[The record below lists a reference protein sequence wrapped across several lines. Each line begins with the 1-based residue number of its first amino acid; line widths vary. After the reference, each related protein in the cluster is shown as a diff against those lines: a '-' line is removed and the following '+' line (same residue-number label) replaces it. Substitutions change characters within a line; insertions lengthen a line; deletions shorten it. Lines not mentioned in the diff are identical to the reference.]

1 MQFLFNRALFL
12 LVIAIEYTQYNSRIH
27 GYLSTL
33 VAIFCIIYYQSKR
46 KVFRDWRHIRLYDA
60 LLFVLACYTTVYRLS
75 TRNIGDLG
83 SITDNNVAIFSVVDK
98 QFLSLF
104 TMYLVDFDNYFYLF
118 IFIVNKYFSHEGIDI
133 TMYDK
138 IPIIG
143 NVIQAG
149 TLFGRELIS
158 KTYMVHL
165 INIFLMYNL
174 VSLVQTYILGMS
186 FAELY
191 KYVTMKL
198 FTYSLYIPL
207 VKNALNSEKQKIMD
221 SFEKDLKSK
230 SRNISNSNIELPKHG
245 LAADRIL
252 SLMSDCAKVEN
263 GIWQDGKVSG
273 AIYHGVKEHQDL
285 LNKAFG
291 MYSIA
296 NPLHP
301 DIWPSGMK
309 FESEII
315 SMTKSLV
322 SGTCDTVC
330 GSTTSGGTESIILA
344 IKAHRDY
351 YFNQYGITDPE
362 LICSTSAHAAVDKAC
377 DLMKIKLIKIPMDPV
392 TYTLDVN
399 SVAHYINRNTIL
411 IYSSAPSYPQGV
423 IDPISSLSELAL
435 KYGVG
440 LHVDCCLGGFFL
452 PFARKLNHPS
462 IPVFDFSLPGVTS
475 MSVDTHKYGYAL
487 KGTSVVLYRTTELR
501 QAQYFCYADWTGG
514 LYTTPTV
521 AGSRSG
527 GLIAQCW
534 ASLVALGEEGYLKHT
549 KDIIATTKIISDGVR
564 SMPDLYLL
572 GNADAMIVCFDSK
585 TLNIYD
591 VLDAMSRKGW
601 SLNSHQNPRCIHICV
616 TVTHVGHAQKLLQ
629 DLNDCVLSIKNNSK
643 NGNAK
648 SNSSAA
654 IYGMTTALPAG
665 PINEILKIYND
676 VVLNN

>member
-1 MQFLFNRALFL
+1 MHFIFNRVLFL
-12 LVIAIEYTQYNSRIH
+12 LVIAFEYTQYHEHMHR
-27 GYLSTL
+27 YLSTL
-33 VAIFCIIYYQSKR
+33 LAIFCIIYYQAKR
-46 KVFRDWRHIRLYDA
+46 NVFRDWRHIRVRDA
-60 LLFVLACYTTVYRLS
+60 LLFVLACYTTVYRIS
-75 TRNIGDLG
+75 FRNIEDL
-83 SITDNNVAIFSVVDK
+83 DCNNTKDSTLTVFCSMDK
-98 QFLSLF
+98 MFLSLF
-104 TMYLVDFDNYFYLF
+104 TMYLVDFDNYVYLL
-118 IFIVNKYFSHEGIDI
+118 IFIVNRYFLYQGVIDVK
-133 TMYDK
+133 MYDN
-138 IPIIG
+138 IPMIAQA
-143 NVIQAG
+143 IQLG
-149 TLFGRELIS
+149 SVFGPKLYI
-158 KTYMVHL
+158 VHL
-165 INIFLMYNL
+165 INIFLTYNIA
-174 VSLVQTYILGMS
+174 VFTQTYILCTS

-191 KYVTMKL
+191 KQVTMKL
-198 FTYSLYIPL
+198 FTYSLYIPF
-207 VKNALNSEKQKIMD
+207 VKNALNSEKLKIMD

-245 LAADRIL
+245 LSANNIL
-252 SLMSDCAKVEN
+252 SLMNDCAKVEN
-263 GIWQDGKVSG
+263 QIWQHGKVSG

-291 MYSIA
+291 MYSIS

-322 SGTCDTVC
+322 CGTCETVC

-351 YFNQYGITDPE
+351 YFNQHGITEPE

-377 DLMKIKLIKIPMDPV
+377 DLMKIKLVKIPMDPV
-392 TYTLDVN
+392 TYMLDLD
-399 SVAHYINRNTIL
+399 SVAHYINKNTIL
-411 IYSSAPSYPQGV
+411 IYASAPSYPQGV
-423 IDPISSLSELAL
+423 IDPISSLSVLAL

-452 PFARKLNHPS
+452 PFARKLKHPS

-549 KDIIATTKIISDGVR
+549 KDIIATTKLISDGVR

-601 SLNSHQNPRCIHICV
+601 SLNSHQNPRCIHVCV
-616 TVTHVGHAQKLLQ
+616 TVTHVGHAQTLLN
-629 DLNDCVLSIKNNSK
+629 DLNECVLSVKNNSNNGNSKK
-643 NGNAK
+643 NG
-648 SNSSAA
+648 SAA

-676 VVLNN
+676 VVLDN